1 MEGRLLLKNCALI
14 RADGRVRRQM
24 AVVVEEGRIRQ
35 VAPDARVPVRPGD
48 WEVACRGRLLS
59 PGRVDCHSHLVS
71 GQLVPATGEHLLRP
85 PSAQA
90 ALQARLEGL
99 LRAEDVEALSAYG
112 LACALRAGVTLTVE
126 HLACPADVAGGLA
139 AQARA
144 AERLGMRLVTGPATQ
159 DAAGAGTPE
168 ADMEAAQMAPPIEAQ
183 VEANAAFAR
192 AQASHPRVRGALG
205 FQSSSSCGDALLRR
219 LGRLRAELG
228 APVVFHL
235 GEDEA
240 DLTTTFARH
249 GRRIVA
255 RLEGFGLLG
264 TGSVGAHARA
274 LDGAESERLSA
285 DRTFLALAPAASSV
299 QELATAGLETL
310 LARPHLLGLGSAGYG
325 SLAEALQAA
334 FAALLR
340 QARGGRL
347 LDPDGA
353 LAQLAVEG
361 PAELCSMLFGA
372 PSGAVE
378 EGALADLVVHD
389 LLPTEDP
396 ATGLMPAPLLA
407 LARSPVAWSIVD
419 GRVTVREGQLLGA
432 DFLALAQAASRTLES
447 LWARAS

>member
-1 MEGRLLLKNCALI
+1 MEGRLLLKNCALV
-14 RADGRVRRQM
+14 RADGRVRREM

-35 VAPDARVPVRPGD
+35 VAPDAQVPVRPGD
-48 WEVACRGRLLS
+48 WEVACRGRVLT

-71 GQLVPATGEHLLRP
+71 GQLLPVTGEHLLRP
-85 PSAQA
+85 AAAQG
-90 ALQARLEGL
+90 ALQHRLEAL
-99 LRAEDVEALSAYG
+99 LRAEEVEALTAYG
-112 LACALRAGVTLTVE
+112 LACALRRGVTLSVE

-144 AERLGMRLVTGPATQ
+144 AERLGMRLVTGPSTHSR
-159 DAAGAGTPE
+159 GE
-168 ADMEAAQMAPPIEAQ
+168 APVEAQ

-192 AQASHPRVRGALG
+192 AHAKHPRVRGALG
-205 FQSSSSCGDALLRR
+205 FEASHSCEDALLRR

-235 GEDEA
+235 AEDEA
-240 DLTTTFARH
+240 DLAATFGRH
-249 GRRIVA
+249 GRRVVA

-264 TGSVGAHARA
+264 VGSIGAHARA
-274 LDGAESERLSA
+274 VDGAESERLSQ
-285 DRTFLALAPAASSV
+285 DRTFLALAPASSGV
-299 QELATAGLETL
+299 QEAAVAGLETL
-310 LARPHLLGLGSAGYG
+310 LARPHLLGLGSAGHG
-325 SLAEALQAA
+325 SLDEALQAA
-334 FAALLR
+334 FTALLR
-340 QARGGRL
+340 HARGGRL
-347 LDPDGA
+347 LDPDAG

-407 LARSPVAWSIVD
+407 LSRSAVAWSIVD

-432 DFLALAQAASRTLES
+432 DFLALARAATQALEA